1 MYTEEN
7 FIFNTQNMDNA
18 EMMNSL
24 IEFWKKNQIFQRSID
39 ERNSGLHFRFFDGP
53 PFASGTP
60 HFGHLLASSI
70 KDLIPRF
77 WTMKGYQVER
87 KRGRDCHGLPVE
99 KAVEKSLGIDGK
111 RDIENKIGI
120 EKFTKECRKYVS
132 DTNDAW
138 QWVIDHIGR
147 RADIDNAYYT
157 MHLPFMETVINCF
170 DSIYKNN
177 QVYRGFKG
185 QRYCPSCAT
194 PLANNEV
201 SDGYQDKT
209 DTTVTVKFKMA

>member
-1 MYTEEN
+1 
-7 FIFNTQNMDNA
+7 
-18 EMMNSL
+18 
-24 IEFWKKNQIFQRSID
+24 
-39 ERNSGLHFRFFDGP
+39 
-53 PFASGTP
+53 
-60 HFGHLLASSI
+60 
-70 KDLIPRF
+70 
-77 WTMKGYQVER
+77 MKGYQVER
-87 KRGRDCHGLPVE
+87 KWGRDCHGLPVE

-138 QWVIDHIGR
+138 QWIIDHIGR

-177 QVYRGFKG
+177 QVYRGFKV
-185 QRYCPSCAT
+185 QWYCPSCAT
-194 PLANNEV
+194 PHANNDVAE
-201 SDGYQDKT
+201 GYQDKT
-209 DTTVTVKFKMA
+209 DTTVTVKFKMKQEKKEENSDSLQGYIQDEEGKYLLQF